1 MRQRP
6 APPRFA
12 QLQIAPSD
20 LGNGACIEISLPAGI
35 RIRVPRGVCQDTLSK
50 VLGVLERRPC

>member
-1 MRQRP
+1 
-6 APPRFA
+6 
-12 QLQIAPSD
+12 LQIA
-20 LGNGACIEISLPAGI
+20 LGEPASGVCIEIVLPAGI